1 MIFGESGKS
10 SHTPVEILLL
20 HKIFRYSK
28 MILQARKSPQ
38 LGKTMLQG
46 LNPTL
51 QEKSHELCTQK
62 STSSATFQL
71 LDAGQEWFDLLH
83 LSFRGRRI
91 PRGQFLQFLGGVKW
105 GKAILVGGGILSVL
119 DVKPPSLSTLYRG
132 SH

>member
-10 SHTPVEILLL
+10 SHMPVEVLLL
-20 HKIFRYSK
+20 HNIFRYSRR
-28 MILQARKSPQ
+28 IPQAGKIPQ
-38 LGKTMLQG
+38 LGETMLQG

-51 QEKSHELCTQK
+51 QEKSHELCTRK
-62 STSSATFQL
+62 STSSNTFQL
-71 LDAGQEWFDLLH
+71 LDAGQEWLDFLH

-105 GKAILVGGGILSVL
+105 GKAVLVRGGILSVF
-119 DVKPPSLSTLYRG
+119 DIKPPGPPTLYRG